1 MKKITIIGAG
11 IVGIATAAYLRR
23 DGHEVTVIDRL
34 PPGEYTSFGN
44 AGILSPG
51 SCVPIAMPG
60 IMSKVP
66 GYLTDPMGPLK
77 VRWSYF
83 PQALPW
89 LFRFVTS
96 TALRNVEK
104 TADALI
110 SLLSQ
115 TFDAHGPLAQHANCS
130 DIIRK
135 TGYVVVYDTDQA
147 YRKDALAWKLRRDRG
162 VVCTEIDAAGIAKL
176 VPALARNLRA
186 RRLSA
191 RAGLRDQSRT
201 ADQNVRAAVPERRRR
216 DPAARRARHRARTE
230 RAAARC

>member
-1 MKKITIIGAG
+1 
-11 IVGIATAAYLRR
+11 
-23 DGHEVTVIDRL
+23 
-34 PPGEYTSFGN
+34 
-44 AGILSPG
+44 
-51 SCVPIAMPG
+51 
-60 IMSKVP
+60 
-66 GYLTDPMGPLK
+66 MGPLK

-96 TALRNVEK
+96 TARRNVEK

-162 VVCTEIDAAGIAKL
+162 VFALRSTRPASQNWCPHWRATSSAAFIC
-176 VPALARNLRA
+176 
-186 RRLSA
+186 
-191 RAGLRDQSRT
+191 QSRVT
-201 ADQNVRAAVPERRRR
+201 
-216 DPAARRARHRARTE
+216 
-230 RAAARC
+230 